1 MKKKREDGSR
11 YFYAPKGEN
20 LMKKRM
26 RMTMKIEKTFKDGC
40 EDYLLDCKA
49 RNLREGTLKHYTDV
63 IKQLYKYIPAD
74 TPIAEINSET
84 FKNFIIE
91 LRNREDINSQSL
103 NTYARDLKTIL
114 YFFMRQEYIPTVKLN
129 VPKVDKTPVETYTD
143 SELQKLLKK
152 PNLKQCTFTEYK
164 MWVMTN
170 FLLSTGVRQK
180 SLLNIKIEDLD
191 FDSELINI
199 SHTKNRKALI
209 IPMNSDIKKI
219 LQEYLKHRGGERR
232 DYLFCNIYGKQL
244 AKSTLIH
251 TLMEYNHNRGVER
264 TGTHRYRH
272 TFAKKWV
279 LMNGNLVT
287 LQKVLGHSS
296 LQMTQNYINLLVSD
310 MKKDI
315 EEFNVLREF
324 KRESIKIG
332 A

>member
-1 MKKKREDGSR
+1 MK
-11 YFYAPKGEN
+11 
-20 LMKKRM
+20 
-26 RMTMKIEKTFKDGC
+26 MTVATEKTFKDGC
-40 EDYLLDCKA
+40 EEYLLDCKA

-63 IKQLYKYIPAD
+63 MKQLYKYIPEETPVAEMNAD
-74 TPIAEINSET
+74 T
-84 FKNFIIE
+84 FKKFIVKMGK
-91 LRNREDINSQSL
+91 RKDINSQSL
-103 NTYARDLKTIL
+103 NTYARDLKTIM

-129 VPKVDKTPVETYTD
+129 IPRVDKTPIETYTD

-152 PNLKQCTFTEYK
+152 PDIKNCTFTEYK

-180 SLLNIKIEDLD
+180 SLLNLKIKDLD
-191 FDSELINI
+191 FDSEFINI
-199 SHTKNRKALI
+199 THTKNRKALI
-209 IPMNSDIKKI
+209 IPMNSDIKRI
-219 LQEYLKHRGGERR
+219 LLEYLKYRGGGQD

-244 AKSTLIH
+244 AKSTMIH
-251 TLMEYNHNRGVER
+251 TLMEYNRNRGVER

-279 LMNGNLVT
+279 MMNGNLVT

-315 EEFNVLREF
+315 EEFNILREF
-324 KRESIKIG
+324 RREAIRIG